1 MAAAGGVARDNGGNW
16 IRGFS
21 SKIGNVDVLRAELWG
36 IRRGIK
42 MALDM
47 GLHQSHMGNGLSVGH
62 TSICQS
68 VITTTETII

>member
-1 MAAAGGVARDNGGNW
+1 MAAAGGMARDNGGNW

-21 SKIGNVDVLRAELWG
+21 SKIGNVDALRAELWG

-42 MALDM
+42 MALDT
-47 GLHQSHMGNGLSVGH
+47 GLHQAILERTLSWPYKH
-62 TSICQS
+62 CQS